1 MRRARAHGASRI
13 CDLIDSTDTASSW
26 YFAPWRAR
34 WRGHRRGE
42 EWGCMY
48 AFCER
53 VRARERRPWGFLC
66 ILEARVCHA
75 ASTQHARSSAPSDV
89 LCPRARD
96 ARCLRIMDAPK
107 LKQAVVSAKTGV
119 NVCGFDS
126 GTKRRQPLSSSGN
139 ALPLH
144 THTLSQ
150 SRTRTSACAGS
161 RHQSAYVRQRGA
173 RHAPAEDSPTP
184 RLPIP
189 ERGAAQS
196 SAVLCVV
203 RREQWR
209 AVRATRARRS
219 QHRPPAALAPR
230 ETDHPPAPPASR
242 TDRRPIHPKAR
253 QVQAGTGQPQTGGP
267 CSTFGNSLRSARP
280 CRSTTYARTPIVLA
294 SVATSRVRHARRRKR
309 ARRPGSCGDPCSPL
323 HGRTHGRRRTETG
336 RNGGAGPREPPSR
349 RGARRGS
356 EDVHATRLEQRA
368 RERQVGCGGRCRW
381 HLARARACS
390 VAWEPGRHECAQ
402 K

>member
-1 MRRARAHGASRI
+1 
-13 CDLIDSTDTASSW
+13 
-26 YFAPWRAR
+26 
-34 WRGHRRGE
+34 
-42 EWGCMY
+42 MY

-126 GTKRRQPLSSSGN
+126 GTKRRQPPSSSGN

-294 SVATSRVRHARRRKR
+294 SVATSRVRHARRRRR
-309 ARRPGSCGDPCSPL
+309 ALSRVVRRSVLVVAWTHARTPSHGDGAERRGGPKGAAEPQ
-323 HGRTHGRRRTETG
+323 RRAARFGRRTRDATG
-336 RNGGAGPREPPSR
+336 
-349 RGARRGS
+349 
-356 EDVHATRLEQRA
+356 TT
-368 RERQVGCGGRCRW
+368 
-381 HLARARACS
+381 RARAAGWLRGPVQMASGARSSLLRCLGAGAPRVRAEIEWRS
-390 VAWEPGRHECAQ
+390 NLGGNGDGDGKSNPDADCAVLGSLVGWACVQ
-402 K
+402 LHRWAPRS